1 MHNLSAPNRSI
12 QILQNFHLIRFCI
25 IKYLNDI
32 HHEVSHSQVDQK
44 ECHPVP
50 VPPDEVAEGD
60 GVGGEANHEHD
71 AVDSDADDL
80 GFTKFHV
87 IWQTKV

>member
-1 MHNLSAPNRSI
+1 MRKENARLVSTKQLHSDFSQFAYR
-12 QILQNFHLIRFCI
+12 
-25 IKYLNDI
+25 NDI

-80 GFTKFHV
+80 GFTKLH
-87 IWQTKV
+87 IIRETKV